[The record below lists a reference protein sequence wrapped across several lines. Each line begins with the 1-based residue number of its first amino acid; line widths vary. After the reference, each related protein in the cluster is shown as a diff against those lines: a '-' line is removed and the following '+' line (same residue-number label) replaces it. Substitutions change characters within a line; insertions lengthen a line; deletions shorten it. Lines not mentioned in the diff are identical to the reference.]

1 MFALRVRARTGGA
14 PSGYTMSMGIFV
26 RVMFGTINFAF
37 TCVAAVPAAMLAE
50 QADGTAPGTI
60 ARKIGVGY
68 ATLARIAE
76 TTKRLQPGG
85 HRVNRSEAAEPVI
98 RLGGGRPL
106 SRARARLR
114 VPTLLRALRAC
125 LR

>member
-37 TCVAAVPAAMLAE
+37 TCVAALPAAMPAGP
-50 QADGTAPGTI
+50 ADGTAPSTI

-68 ATLARIAE
+68 PTLARIAE
-76 TTKRLQPGG
+76 PTKRLQPGG
-85 HRVNRSEAAEPVI
+85 HRVNRSEAADPVI
-98 RLGGGRPL
+98 RLGGGAQVASSETDL
-106 SRARARLR
+106 
-114 VPTLLRALRAC
+114 
-125 LR
+125 